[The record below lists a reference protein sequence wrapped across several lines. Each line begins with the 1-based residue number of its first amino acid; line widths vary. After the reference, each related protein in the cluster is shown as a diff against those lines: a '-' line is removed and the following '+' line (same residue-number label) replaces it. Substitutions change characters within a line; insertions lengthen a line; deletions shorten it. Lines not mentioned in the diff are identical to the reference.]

1 LYDWSYYADRGSGS
15 EGLGMNDRTSA
26 RPFERAAENVHVP
39 LGPDLR
45 APVRT
50 LVPDVRFATVAL
62 VSRTKTPS
70 LEHECTRSEKLV
82 ITVQINPAAIRQRWV
97 MAIPS
102 GTDARTSHEPLDK
115 EARGSPSS
123 RSAGGYAGVEY
134 HLYRATLNE
143 FTDTHGLQRIPNTLR
158 AIPAD
163 CPVIMRLT
171 HLILLGLET
180 PQLFSPSFME
190 HFAMLFSAHIVQLLN
205 VGEANKIVQ
214 RGGLSASQKRRAV
227 EMLANDPCADV
238 RLAAVAKQCGMS
250 VSHFARSFKVSF
262 GQSTHR
268 WVIGLRIERA
278 KRFLLCSDEPLIE
291 IAHKTGFC
299 DQASFNRTFTKVMGS
314 SPGRWRRDFKA

>member
-1 LYDWSYYADRGSGS
+1 
-15 EGLGMNDRTSA
+15 MNDRMNA
-26 RPFERAAENVHVP
+26 RPFERAAENIYVP
-39 LGPDLR
+39 VGPDLR
-45 APVRT
+45 PPVMAHAPN
-50 LVPDVRFATVAL
+50 VRFATVAL
-62 VSRTKTPS
+62 VSRTAKPS
-70 LEHECTRSEKLV
+70 LTRGYTHSEKLV
-82 ITVQINPAAIRQRWV
+82 ITVQLDPATIRQRWV
-97 MAIPS
+97 QDIPS
-102 GTDARTSHEPLDK
+102 GTGPLASREPLDK
-115 EARGSPSS
+115 DARGSRSS

-143 FTDTHGLQRIPNTLR
+143 FTDTHGLQRIPTALR
-158 AIPAD
+158 EIPAD
-163 CPVIMRLT
+163 CPVIIRLT

-205 VGEANKIVQ
+205 VGGVNKTAQ
-214 RGGLSASQKRRAV
+214 RGGLSASQKRRAI

-238 RLAAVAKQCGMS
+238 RLAAVAKQCGLS

-299 DQASFNRTFTKVMGS
+299 DQASFSRTFAKVMGN